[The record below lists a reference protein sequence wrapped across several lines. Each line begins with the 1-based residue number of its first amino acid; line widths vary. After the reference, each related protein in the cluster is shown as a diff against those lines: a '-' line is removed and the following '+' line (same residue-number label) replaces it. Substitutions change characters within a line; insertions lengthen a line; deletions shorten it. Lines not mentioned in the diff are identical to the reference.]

1 MSDRPIESSAI
12 KSGPH
17 AIGIIALLAAVVGS
31 GMLVVQHIAGIALP
45 GCGAG
50 SPCAQ
55 LSASAWGKVPGI
67 GWPVS
72 HLGLAY
78 FIGLLIAWARART
91 VGVGASFLWL
101 ARVGVLASVVFLIV
115 MGTMKHFC
123 AYCAIAHV
131 GNFVFWLV
139 LEASAKSRS
148 AANTQ
153 LNTTAVTFLVATL
166 ALAIAET
173 QQKQE
178 KAKEGEKQLAESTQK
193 IVDATAQKQSAG
205 QSTVD
210 IAPTNPSNPAPTQA
224 RRWPNGFTGRHRK
237 GPESAQIRIVVLSDF
252 QCPDCLRTEQDIA
265 QLVERRPDISVA
277 YRHFPMSTMC
287 NPYVSMDLHG
297 NACWAARAAEAAS
310 ILYGEEGFW
319 KMHKWLFDNRG
330 MFSDTNVLNAAVASL
345 GYDTT
350 KFVDTMTSE
359 ETLARVREDI
369 EDGNYLGL
377 HYTPLVFINGVEL
390 KGVFAPQ
397 AVSRAVAAVLEKNP
411 PPATCINDQPPPAM
425 EKVFTDWL
433 ERPQMTLQRAAFSH
447 SFGAPDGRVKVAVW
461 GDLQEPNTAKVDGI
475 IRNFASSR
483 NDVTYDFHHY
493 PVNMECNPSCGVT
506 KHPMACLAH
515 KAAIAAGMV
524 GGPEAYW
531 KLHIWLMSNPATVN
545 QASVETFVAGLGI
558 DTAKWK
564 QVMASNEVSQNLADD
579 AAFGKRLGFAGIPAI
594 FIGGKFV
601 PRWLLGKEIVLDR
614 MLAEAAK

>member
-1 MSDRPIESSAI
+1 MTDRPIESSAI

-72 HLGLAY
+72 HVGLAY
-78 FIGLLIAWARART
+78 FIGALIAWSRARSS
-91 VGVGASFLWL
+91 GVSASFLLL

-139 LEASAKSRS
+139 LESSAKSKS
-148 AANTQ
+148 ATHTQ
-153 LNTTAVTFLVATL
+153 LITAAVTFLVATL

-178 KAKEGEKQLAESTQK
+178 KAKEGEKQLADSTQK
-193 IVDATAQKQSAG
+193 IADATTQKPAN

-210 IAPTNPSNPAPTQA
+210 VTPPKQSGATPAQPK
-224 RRWPNGFTGRHRK
+224 RWPNGFTGRHRR
-237 GPESAQIRIVVLSDF
+237 GPESAPIRIVVLSDF

-265 QLVERRPDISVA
+265 QLVERRNDISVA

-297 NACWAARAAEAAS
+297 NACWAARAAEAAA

-319 KMHKWLFDNRG
+319 KMHKWLFDNKG
-330 MFSDTNVLNAAVASL
+330 MFSDTNVLNAGVASL
-345 GYDTT
+345 GFDTT
-350 KFVDTMTSE
+350 RFVETMTSE

-377 HYTPLVFINGVEL
+377 HYTPMVFINGVEL

-411 PPATCINDQPPPAM
+411 PSATCINDQPPPAI
-425 EKVFTDWL
+425 EKYFTDWR
-433 ERPQMTLQRAAFSH
+433 ERPEMTLPRASFSH
-447 SFGAPDGRVKVAVW
+447 SFGAADGRVKVAVW
-461 GDLQEPNTAKVDGI
+461 ADLQEPNSAKVDEM
-475 IRNFASSR
+475 IRAFAAGR

-506 KHPMACLAH
+506 KHEKACMAH

-524 GGPEAYW
+524 GGGDAYW
-531 KLHIWLMSNPATVN
+531 KLHIWLMSNQGTMN
-545 QASVETFVAGLGI
+545 EASLDSFVANLGI
-558 DTAKWK
+558 DAAKWK
-564 QVMASNEVSQNLADD
+564 QVAASNEVSQNLAED
-579 AAFGKRLGFAGIPAI
+579 AAFGKRLGFSGIPAI
-594 FIGGKFV
+594 FINGKFV
-601 PRWLLGKEIVLDR
+601 PRWIRGTDVVLNQ